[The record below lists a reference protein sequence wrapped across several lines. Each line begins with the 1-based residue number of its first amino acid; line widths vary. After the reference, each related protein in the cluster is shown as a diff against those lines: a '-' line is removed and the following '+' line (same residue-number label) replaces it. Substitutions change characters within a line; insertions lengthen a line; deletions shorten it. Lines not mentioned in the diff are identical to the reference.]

1 MADVF
6 EERGPECR
14 HTRDRTKADQKA
26 SCLFWPITTTKRK
39 AKAHKGAKLN
49 NNLNWEKTNAGHG
62 KVLMITINLNTRKP
76 RLEKYDSHKIRGEN
90 NRQPDT
96 RQRYTGLK
104 YTER

>member
-49 NNLNWEKTNAGHG
+49 NNLNWEKKLTQD
-62 KVLMITINLNTRKP
+62 M
-76 RLEKYDSHKIRGEN
+76 EKF
-90 NRQPDT
+90 
-96 RQRYTGLK
+96 
-104 YTER
+104 